1 MKVSAK
7 SNTRVH
13 EVITTLMYDL
23 EESIDIDKPNIID
36 LICGYLEKT
45 ALNSI
50 FAVSQ
55 NLTH

>member
-23 EESIDIDKPNIID
+23 EESIDIHKPNIID
-36 LICGYLEKT
+36 LICGYFEK
-45 ALNSI
+45 L
-50 FAVSQ
+50 
-55 NLTH
+55 L